1 MSFQKG
7 RNTVVIQTGQA
18 GVKHPSLS
26 FLIKID
32 NTNGLRVSAHPG
44 FDRAVPVIATVSH
57 RVSGQTTWLQSQAT
71 CAANK
76 MTLCKRVDICPSGK
90 LKEPIGGK
98 RDQEAWVA
106 TSGGMNEWTSIGDF
120 EASKNLCRTH
130 EDSMGTRPLWS
141 AMPTEHNFRT
151 EVICCGVKNAVLDAI
166 ASDITIESFAMPK
179 STTWKQ
185 ANEICTSAGQLL
197 CSKDEI
203 CPDGPNTQPIS
214 GKVQNQGEAP
224 TQEKSQRD
232 SDVWV
237 PTRGVANEWTSVG
250 NYDPSNRLCRTHT
263 DSLGANPTWSAS
275 TGNHNFRQEVLCCS
289 PGTPL
294 VRTNTDVPK
303 AKPDVVQVWD
313 ACASLDEE
321 RAECAAFFLEVSTS
335 PIPANEG
342 YCESKVLEEVSELTN
357 QETCG
362 DKENGIQSNSNIGFN
377 YDIKFTL
384 TEPVELSFRFGVD
397 FGYGGVVSIDNEVI
411 KTKFGEEVDLMSVE
425 DVTLQAGE
433 HHMHVAG
440 AEKCCDGAQTFSYKV
455 GQYGLWQTL
464 NSANLGA
471 NDVLGFD
478 DGTGG
483 QMRAASEKIVDTTEL
498 NQFATWR
505 IDINEEG
512 RVTNYLNGV
521 EFRRYYD
528 TRTTKLTRGRVSIG
542 FSDAVWSVN
551 HVKVTEY
558 ASVSNLLG
566 TSSNTKELESH
577 RNPKQSGSYECYDI
591 ASNTLKHG
599 IGFLRTYNIDVAR
612 SVTAVLKEISYVSKG
627 ANGGNKAFGGQGP
640 VIKMPISGNQ
650 SVFDISIGL
659 MRFDVNNAVDLKDDK
674 VSSATLQ
681 LTKST
686 NNNAGAIQIKAVDCR
701 WLWSHVTYN
710 GRPTKQANDQ
720 FCWRCFGCHSRFLF
734 VAKSDRF
741 KYFCSIEC
749 QCTSRIFDC

>member
-1 MSFQKG
+1 LGPFSNGRSCTLGGGRAILTNAPDGATLGTTAPKPLEIDPVSGKTWNLYKYNFVQNMVSECDRCNDNRGIDLDCHWGGANNGDRMGYAMTYVFADQARTTDLRFGGNSYKLWINGDVIIDKSDVCAQENTCYHPEDTVKPVSFQKG
-7 RNTVVIQTGQA
+7 RNTVIIQTGQA

-90 LKEPIGGK
+90 LKQPIGGK

-141 AMPTEHNFRT
+141 AVPTEHNFRT

-197 CSKDEI
+197 CSKYEI

-342 YCESKVLEEVSELTN
+342 YCDSKVLEEVSELTN

-362 DKENGIQSNSNIGFN
+362 DK
-377 YDIKFTL
+377 
-384 TEPVELSFRFGVD
+384 
-397 FGYGGVVSIDNEVI
+397 
-411 KTKFGEEVDLMSVE
+411 
-425 DVTLQAGE
+425 
-433 HHMHVAG
+433 
-440 AEKCCDGAQTFSYKV
+440 
-455 GQYGLWQTL
+455 
-464 NSANLGA
+464 
-471 NDVLGFD
+471 
-478 DGTGG
+478 
-483 QMRAASEKIVDTTEL
+483 
-498 NQFATWR
+498 
-505 IDINEEG
+505 
-512 RVTNYLNGV
+512 
-521 EFRRYYD
+521 
-528 TRTTKLTRGRVSIG
+528 
-542 FSDAVWSVN
+542 
-551 HVKVTEY
+551 
-558 ASVSNLLG
+558 
-566 TSSNTKELESH
+566 
-577 RNPKQSGSYECYDI
+577 
-591 ASNTLKHG
+591 
-599 IGFLRTYNIDVAR
+599 
-612 SVTAVLKEISYVSKG
+612 
-627 ANGGNKAFGGQGP
+627 
-640 VIKMPISGNQ
+640 
-650 SVFDISIGL
+650 
-659 MRFDVNNAVDLKDDK
+659 
-674 VSSATLQ
+674 
-681 LTKST
+681 
-686 NNNAGAIQIKAVDCR
+686 
-701 WLWSHVTYN
+701 
-710 GRPTKQANDQ
+710 
-720 FCWRCFGCHSRFLF
+720 
-734 VAKSDRF
+734 
-741 KYFCSIEC
+741 
-749 QCTSRIFDC
+749 